1 MIVNGKKG
9 IDKQRLAQLQELSSL
24 LQIPFRN
31 YELLHQALIHT
42 SFANESKEAGVQH
55 NERLEFLGDAVLDL
69 VVGEVLF
76 KQFPQ
81 LPEGELTKARARI
94 VCEPTLAN
102 SATKLCIGSYL
113 LLGKGETA
121 SGGRQR
127 ISILADAFE
136 AIIGAVYLDS
146 GYANAY
152 RFIVDHLQ
160 GELNLVKSGEYAN
173 DHKTLLQEV
182 IQRQGEQKIS
192 YEVVNEEGPDHDKTF
207 MVAVCVN
214 GKLLGS
220 GQGKSKKEAE
230 QNAAKQALEKFN
242 GSN

>member
-1 MIVNGKKG
+1 MIVTGKKG
-9 IDKQRLAQLQELSSL
+9 IESQRLAQIKEFSRL
-24 LQIPFRN
+24 LQIPFQN

-42 SFANESKEAGVQH
+42 SFANESKEPGVQH

-69 VVGEVLF
+69 AVGEVLF
-76 KQFPQ
+76 RQFPH

-102 SATKLCIGSYL
+102 SATKLGIGSYL

-136 AIIGAVYLDS
+136 AVIGAIYLDS
-146 GYANAY
+146 GYTNAC
-152 RFIVDHLQ
+152 RFIVEHLQ

-192 YEVVNEEGPDHDKTF
+192 YDVMNEEGPDHDKTF

-214 GKLLGS
+214 GKPLGS

-242 GSN
+242 LSN

>member
-1 MIVNGKKG
+1 MIVASKKA
-9 IDKQRLAQLQELSSL
+9 IDSQRLAQIKEFSNL
-24 LQIPFRN
+24 LQIHFN
-31 YELLHQALIHT
+31 NNELLHQALTHT
-42 SFANESKEAGVQH
+42 SFANESKELGVQH

-81 LPEGELTKARARI
+81 LPEGDLTKARARI
-94 VCEPTLAN
+94 VCEPTLA
-102 SATKLCIGSYL
+102 SCATKLGIGNYL
-113 LLGKGETA
+113 LLGKGEIS

-136 AIIGAVYLDS
+136 AIIGAIYLDS
-146 GYANAY
+146 GYANAS

-173 DHKTLLQEV
+173 DYKTLLQEV

-192 YEVVNEEGPDHDKTF
+192 YDVINEEGPDHDKTF
-207 MVAVCVN
+207 MVMVCVN
-214 GKLLGS
+214 GKTLGS

-230 QNAAKQALEKFN
+230 QNAAKQALAKLN
-242 GSN
+242 